1 MTSKNSAEISVGFP
15 IYGLRFINSKTL
27 LAVGGGGEGNN
38 GIPNKITA
46 LKCSFNAP
54 EKSRRLQKFREI
66 TLPSNEDSPTCV
78 DVCRSVD
85 DDNIRYAI
93 FVGCNQSTQLI
104 NTMNINNNLRKYVFT
119 DEEHLQFLDAVQFD
133 DSVLPGS
140 VGEYPRI
147 VHLSPESTFG
157 AMMTSKVPSEIFIFN
172 PKTLELVL
180 RFQPE
185 TPSEI
190 KDFHLNP
197 FDEGRSLCF
206 ITASRIEHIA
216 SSSGAI
222 LASSVKASKATTK
235 TLAKY
240 ILSKVRFIS
249 PEKVVI
255 TASLRGG
262 KGCALLEY
270 DFSKQKITRE
280 RFISKKMKGIVAIDV
295 AKATELIAVAGN
307 DCSVSLIRILDLKIV
322 KSFPDLHKFAIT
334 SLSFAPNGKR
344 LATGSASNILNVV
357 TIPPKIASSNSL
369 IGTLFQYL
377 LYTFLVAIFAI
388 VLQKSHE
395 SGHLDQFLLMS
406 QKHGSEALVH
416 IEHYARH
423 YGKIGLELSQKYGDD
438 YYHKAQHYGRIGYEL
453 LKDKSNEGFELLKEK
468 LEKNKVDSTIQ
479 EAQEWV
485 KENVLTETMTTE
497 PSIVPSME
505 SSHDTSSAEPPVEKA
520 SETRINTDFATTA
533 STVKE
538 DIVVEITRNVDEI
551 TAKSQNIDTE
561 SIIKEAVRQVTVVDA
576 PGTPSGTIGVEKILE
591 SSVSSLNVSD
601 KSEVSENSASEVPQV
616 LAAEDSS
623 ESTYTFSASHED
635 VYDDDANIG
644 GSEPEHSSTNEGVPT
659 EMSDSKDSH
668 ETILSTQDVTT
679 ETIPVS
685 ESVMESQIRDELSIA
700 PLQSATEGDNG
711 TGSTETSEPILS
723 SDNVTSPLPEG
734 FDAESFPDI
743 PMGGVSEST
752 KQLTHTALSLSSDNT
767 TEPPAAT
774 STGKPAET
782 KISETPETETT
793 ETELTE
799 TESSETESS
808 ETESSKES
816 NATESTE
823 TEPSE
828 TESTETE
835 STETESTETEST
847 EIEPAEMMSIKTT
860 NFDDESVTA
869 SIESQTPKSA
879 STETSS
885 TAISAEITVEIEKPE
900 ALESSRVEPSNEDD
914 FSTES
919 ETIESEPETTEAS
932 TVTPTSEPTPISVSP
947 APIGTQLQES
957 EAESALSEKQP
968 QQIYQQEK
976 LASPE
981 AKNSANT
988 DLHDE
993 L

>member
-119 DEEHLQFLDAVQFD
+119 DEEHLQFSDAVQFD
-133 DSVLPGS
+133 DSVSPGS

-206 ITASRIEHIA
+206 VTASRIEHIA

-307 DCSVSLIRILDLKIV
+307 DCSVSLIRISDLKIV

-388 VLQKSHE
+388 ALQKSHE
-395 SGHLDQFLLMS
+395 SGHLDQFLSMS
-406 QKHGSEALVH
+406 QKHGSKALVH

-453 LKDKSNEGFELLKEK
+453 LKDKSNEGLELLKEK

-479 EAQEWV
+479 EAEEWV
-485 KENVLTETMTTE
+485 KEKVLTETMTTE

-505 SSHDTSSAEPPVEKA
+505 SSHDTSSAEPPAEKA
-520 SETRINTDFATTA
+520 TETRINTDFTTTA

-561 SIIKEAVRQVTVVDA
+561 SIIKEAVRQVTIVDA
-576 PGTPSGTIGVEKILE
+576 PGTPSGTIGVEKTLE

-601 KSEVSENSASEVPQV
+601 KSEVSDASELPQV

-623 ESTYTFSASHED
+623 ESNYTFSASHED

-644 GSEPEHSSTNEGVPT
+644 GSEPEQSSTNEGVPT

-679 ETIPVS
+679 ESIPVS
-685 ESVMESQIRDELSIA
+685 ESVMESQIRDDLSIA
-700 PLQSATEGDNG
+700 PLKSATEGDNG
-711 TGSTETSEPILS
+711 AGSTETSEPILS

-734 FDAESFPDI
+734 LDAESFPDI
-743 PMGGVSEST
+743 PMGGVSESS
-752 KQLTHTALSLSSDNT
+752 KQLTQNTALSLSSDNT

-774 STGKPAET
+774 TTGKLAET
-782 KISETPETETT
+782 KISETP

-808 ETESSKES
+808 KEA
-816 NATESTE
+816 ATESTETEPSE

-847 EIEPAEMMSIKTT
+847 EIEPAEMMSIETT

-885 TAISAEITVEIEKPE
+885 TTFSAEITVEIEEPE
-900 ALESSRVEPSNEDD
+900 ALESSRSEPSNEDD

-919 ETIESEPETTEAS
+919 ETIESEQETTEAS
-932 TVTPTSEPTPISVSP
+932 TVSPTPEPTPI
-947 APIGTQLQES
+947 AGIGTQLQES

-968 QQIYQQEK
+968 QSIYQQEK